1 MQRQLI
7 PRGLRIQVTPS
18 FPVDDEE
25 FVKNWEEICNG
36 TSRKLMELLIK
47 LNLGI
52 LTKIDD
58 LLDETFTKAKA
69 ILTPEQ
75 IQTINVQMDKNI
87 DQWVKDIQTKQSSK
101 LMRDQKDFSG
111 GNVYR
116 WRRHHPKESLRDGT
130 PSASSNLPLCD
141 VSGTSSSVFSMV
153 STGSTP
159 KRKREPRYVP
169 AKKPYGYTNENSG
182 NNLKVINLSSHELS
196 LTEIDI
202 LGRGLMFCPRANFDH
217 FTAVKDL
224 HLFARKLVFKKFF
237 HNESLLQ
244 MFPTEAEQETL
255 AILHELAQENEPQEV
270 FQSLLTLFP

>member
-1 MQRQLI
+1 MDFKAREASWQGQINAVFCGGDTGPNTDKGLQYNDIFNEIKNLTHKRTRSWWNRAFLDNYMQRQLI

-182 NNLKVINLSSHELS
+182 NNLKRRS
-196 LTEIDI
+196 
-202 LGRGLMFCPRANFDH
+202 RR
-217 FTAVKDL
+217 
-224 HLFARKLVFKKFF
+224 R
-237 HNESLLQ
+237 
-244 MFPTEAEQETL
+244 
-255 AILHELAQENEPQEV
+255 
-270 FQSLLTLFP
+270 